1 MEIALLIIA
10 NLIMTTDVL
19 TVNVDIILE
28 EIENVS
34 QCKMGALNIQEAF
47 VLDALKTLDFEEAN
61 AIFKD
66 VLHKELIL
74 KPDLFVSNVKKVLIK

>member
-1 MEIALLIIA
+1 
-10 NLIMTTDVL
+10 MTTDVL